1 MGGINTGFG
10 AWNPIAWTLLFLG
23 VLIIGFFLR
32 SLGRKDYKRGT
43 DQTQPFLSGNPA
55 PESPEALHVSGRNL
69 YWGMIHGLAGYYERA
84 RKAHTGILSD
94 YVAWFIGA
102 LGLVFVILFWIG

>member
-69 YWGMIHGLAGYYERA
+69 YWGMVHGLAGYYERA

-102 LGLVFVILFWIG
+102 LGLVFIVLFWIG